1 MSIEI
6 PNAVVEPDASTIEL
20 PSTEDTGHRNASF
33 TVPDSAT
40 DGEAAALAA
49 CLGEYLRDWQVRAS
63 MRTSPEAGSER
74 ESADGWALAGR
85 YECQNRTDLPQVERG
100 EEWKMAGRA
109 GWR

>member
-1 MSIEI
+1 MSTEM
-6 PNAVVEPDASTIEL
+6 PNTVVESDASRIEL
-20 PSTEDTGHRNASF
+20 PSNESTGHKNACF

-63 MRTSPEAGSER
+63 MHTSPEAGAEI

-85 YECQNRTDLPQVERG
+85 YECRSRTDLPQVNRG

>member
-1 MSIEI
+1 MSTEMSNTVIES
-6 PNAVVEPDASTIEL
+6 DASTIEL
-20 PSTEDTGHRNASF
+20 PSTEDTGDKSACF

-49 CLGEYLRDWQVRAS
+49 CLGEYLRDWQMRVS
-63 MRTSPEAGSER
+63 MRTSPESGAER
-74 ESADGWALAGR
+74 ESADGWTLASR
-85 YECQNRTDLPQVERG
+85 YECRRTDLPQVERG

>member
-6 PNAVVEPDASTIEL
+6 PNTAVESDESTIEL
-20 PSTEDTGHRNASF
+20 PSTEDTGHKNACF
-33 TVPDSAT
+33 TVPDSTT

-49 CLGEYLRDWQVRAS
+49 CLGEYLRDWQVRVS
-63 MRTSPEAGSER
+63 MRSGETKTEI
-74 ESADGWALAGR
+74 ESVDGWALAGR
-85 YECQNRTDLPQVERG
+85 YECRRRTDLPQVERG